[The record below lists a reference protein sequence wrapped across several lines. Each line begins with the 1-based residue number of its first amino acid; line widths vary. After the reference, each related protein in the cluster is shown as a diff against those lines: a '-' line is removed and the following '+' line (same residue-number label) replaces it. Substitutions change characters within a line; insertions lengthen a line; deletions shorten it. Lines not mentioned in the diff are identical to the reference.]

1 MLMSNSKEFLIAAET
16 VKKLSEKPNNDEL
29 KVLYG
34 FYKQAVV
41 GDCNTDKPGMFD
53 FKEKAK
59 WESWNS
65 NKGMSK
71 YNAEVQYITYVN
83 QLIQKYG
90 LAE

>member
-1 MLMSNSKEFLIAAET
+1 MSNSKEFLIATET

-41 GDCNTDKPGMFD
+41 GDCNVEEPGIFD
-53 FKEKAK
+53 IKGKAK
-59 WESWNS
+59 WKSWNS
-65 NKGMSK
+65 NKGMNKFDS
-71 YNAEVQYITYVN
+71 EVQYILYVN

-90 LAE
+90 ITN

>member
-1 MLMSNSKEFLIAAET
+1 MSNSKEFLIAAET
-16 VKKLSEKPNNDEL
+16 VKKLYEKPNNDEL

-41 GDCNTDKPGMFD
+41 GDCNTEKPGMFD

-59 WESWNS
+59 WDSWNS

-71 YNAEVQYITYVN
+71 FDSEVKYITYVN

-90 LAE
+90 LSN

>member
-1 MLMSNSKEFLIAAET
+1 MSNSQEFLTAAET
-16 VKKLSEKPNNDEL
+16 VKKLSQKPNNDEL

-41 GDCNTDKPGMFD
+41 GDCNTEKPGVFD

-59 WESWNS
+59 WDSWNS

-71 YNAEVQYITYVN
+71 FDSEVKYITFVN

-90 LAE
+90 LSN

>member
-1 MLMSNSKEFLIAAET
+1 
-16 VKKLSEKPNNDEL
+16 
-29 KVLYG
+29 
-34 FYKQAVV
+34 
-41 GDCNTDKPGMFD
+41 MFD

>member
-1 MLMSNSKEFLIAAET
+1 MSNSQEFLIAAET
-16 VKKLSEKPNNDEL
+16 VKKLSQKPNNDEL

-41 GDCNTDKPGMFD
+41 GDCNTEKPGMFD

-59 WESWNS
+59 WDSWNS

-71 YNAEVQYITYVN
+71 HDSEVQYILYVN

-90 LAE
+90 VSN

>member
-1 MLMSNSKEFLIAAET
+1 MSNSKEFLIAAET

-29 KVLYG
+29 KILYG

-41 GDCNTDKPGMFD
+41 GDCNTDKPGMLNFT
-53 FKEKAK
+53 EKAK